1 MQETIKQRKAIKERL
16 GKENGL
22 MKALDNRS
30 LEYRK
35 NLKNQ
40 KFVNNVE

>member
-1 MQETIKQRKAIKERL
+1 MQETIKRRKAIKERL

-22 MKALDNRS
+22 VKALDNRRV
-30 LEYRK
+30 EYK
-35 NLKNQ
+35 KKLKNQ